1 MGFAMS
7 VLEVFAFVGVVGTL
21 IFANV
26 LFPPLDDQFAQT

>member
-7 VLEVFAFVGVVGTL
+7 VVEVFAFVGVVCTL

>member
-7 VLEVFAFVGVVGTL
+7 VVEIFAFVGVVGTL

>member
-7 VLEVFAFVGVVGTL
+7 VVEVFAFVGVVVTL